1 MKRETQLLQL
11 LRNEFSKHTAWLS
24 QRTGAVVTVQPT
36 GNGNDFTLVA
46 VWQGGRY
53 GQFYNVDSVRT
64 LGGRGGC
71 AARMA
76 EEYIAH
82 VLEAKKGKTSP

>member
-1 MKRETQLLQL
+1 MKREAHLLQL
-11 LRNEFSKHTAWLS
+11 LRAEFSEHTPWLS
-24 QRTGAVVTVQPT
+24 QMTGAVVTVQPT

-53 GQFYNVDSVRT
+53 GKYYNMESVRT

-76 EEYIAH
+76 GKYIAE
-82 VLEAKKGKTSP
+82 VLEEKRKGIT